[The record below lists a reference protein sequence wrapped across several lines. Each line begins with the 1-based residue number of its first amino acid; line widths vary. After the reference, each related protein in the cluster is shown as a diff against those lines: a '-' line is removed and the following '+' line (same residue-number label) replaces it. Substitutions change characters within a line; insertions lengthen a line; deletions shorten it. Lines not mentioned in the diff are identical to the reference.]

1 MRPIRLAGPLLLL
14 LLTCAAACVTACG
27 KAGPGGAGE
36 APREPLQG
44 RTFLSSQTTPHALVA
59 GTRVSLAF
67 TGDGRLVATAGCN
80 TMSGQVEV
88 RDGTLAVDGLAT
100 TEMGCDPPRHEQD
113 DWLAKTLGAGPRWRL
128 DGATLTLT
136 SGDTTLVLTDREVAD
151 PDRPLADGT
160 WAVDTLVD
168 GQTAAST
175 PATATLE
182 FRDGK
187 VDIFGGCN
195 EGSADYTPTG
205 DTIRFGLAAMTR
217 KACEPDI
224 MRLEAA
230 VLAVVRDTATVEIDA
245 DRMTLTQPS
254 GKGLQLHAQ

>member
-1 MRPIRLAGPLLLL
+1 MRPNRLAGPLLLL
-14 LLTCAAACVTACG
+14 LLTCAAACG
-27 KAGPGGAGE
+27 KADPGGAGGP
-36 APREPLQG
+36 APEPLHG
-44 RTFLSSQTTPHALVA
+44 RTFLSGETKPHTLVP

-67 TGDGRLVATAGCN
+67 TDDGRLVASAGCN
-80 TMSGQVEV
+80 TMSGQVDV
-88 RDGTLAVDGLAT
+88 GGRTLAVDGLAT
-100 TEMGCDPPRHEQD
+100 TEMGCDPPRHAQD

-128 DGATLTLT
+128 DGPTLTLT
-136 SGDTTLVLTDREVAD
+136 TGDTTLVLTDREVAD
-151 PDRPLADGT
+151 PDRSLTAST

-195 EGSADYTPTG
+195 KGSAGYTLTG
-205 DTIRFGLAAMTR
+205 DTIHFGDAAMTR